1 MKHFLLFIFSA
12 LCVACSVVRQ
22 AAPSENLST
31 RVEVVTVFEKDTVL
45 VEIPQIVDKVQTMD
59 TISFL
64 ENEFAKSS
72 AEVSDGILSHSLETK
87 PVQKPVEIKKEI
99 VYRDSVVFRDRT
111 VVETVEVEKP
121 LSGWQQ
127 FKIKT
132 GGYAIGMI
140 IGMIVCSV
148 LYIVKP
154 LKFIKL

>member
-12 LCVACSVVRQ
+12 LCVACSVARQ
-22 AAPSENLST
+22 AVPSENLST

-45 VEIPQIVDKVQTMD
+45 VEIPQIVEKVQTMD

-72 AEVSDGILSHSLETK
+72 AEVSDGIMSHSLETK
-87 PVQKPVEIKKEI
+87 PVQKPVEIQKEI

>member
-12 LCVACSVVRQ
+12 LCVACSVARQ
-22 AAPSENLST
+22 AAPSEKLST

-45 VEIPQIVDKVQTMD
+45 VEIPQIVEKVQTMD
-59 TISFL
+59 TVSFL

-87 PVQKPVEIKKEI
+87 PVQKPVEIQKEI

>member
-12 LCVACSVVRQ
+12 LCVACSVARQ

-87 PVQKPVEIKKEI
+87 LVQKPVEIKKEI

>member
-12 LCVACSVVRQ
+12 LCVACSVARQ

-31 RVEVVTVFEKDTVL
+31 RIEVVTVFEKDTVL
-45 VEIPQIVDKVQTMD
+45 VEIPQIVEKVQTMD
-59 TISFL
+59 TVSFL

-111 VVETVEVEKP
+111 VVETVEVEKS

>member
-12 LCVACSVVRQ
+12 LCVACSVARQ

-31 RVEVVTVFEKDTVL
+31 RIEVVTVFEKDTVL
-45 VEIPQIVDKVQTMD
+45 VEIPQIVEKVQTMD

>member
-12 LCVACSVVRQ
+12 LCVACSVARR

-45 VEIPQIVDKVQTMD
+45 VEIPQIVEKVQTMD
-59 TISFL
+59 TVSFL

-132 GGYAIGMI
+132 GGYVIGMI

>member
-12 LCVACSVVRQ
+12 LCVACSVARQ
-22 AAPSENLST
+22 AAPSEKLST

-45 VEIPQIVDKVQTMD
+45 VEIPQIVEKVQTMD
-59 TISFL
+59 TVSFL

-87 PVQKPVEIKKEI
+87 PVQKLVEIQKEI

-111 VVETVEVEKP
+111 VVEIVEVEKP
-121 LSGWQQ
+121 LTGWQQ
-127 FKIKT
+127 LKIKT

>member
-1 MKHFLLFIFSA
+1 MKNFILFILSA
-12 LCVACSVVRQ
+12 LCVACSVARQ

-45 VEIPQIVDKVQTMD
+45 VEIPQIVEKVQTMD
-59 TISFL
+59 TVSFL

-87 PVQKPVEIKKEI
+87 PVQKPVEIQKEI